1 MKKNNSADFSRRFSR
16 QRFLDAED
24 HASVSAALAID
35 IETRLRGATQPHVA
49 LEWVVADLRRC
60 GHNVAAYDGVIA
72 NWLDQTEDP
81 YLWIVVG
88 DLDRDDNIDVDG
100 NGAVVAITVY
110 VAWRPQ
116 LPERKAQL
124 GYCLRC
130 GHGLTSQHMRLDI
143 QGHGSVNAPSVHVRF
158 DCPGLSSIDGPV
170 GIASIAR
177 QLAVLVCGG
186 CNVAFFKTAR

>member
-1 MKKNNSADFSRRFSR
+1 MGRKGAADFAHRFST

-35 IETRLRGATQPHVA
+35 IETRLRGATQPHVE
-49 LEWVVADLRRC
+49 LEWVVSDLRRC
-60 GHNVAAYDGVIA
+60 GHNVAAHDGVIT

-88 DLDRDDNIDVDG
+88 DLDRDDS
-100 NGAVVAITVY
+100 TVY
-110 VAWRPQ
+110 VAWRPR
-116 LPERKAQL
+116 LPECTAQL

-130 GHGLTSQHMRLDI
+130 GHALKAQHMRLDI

-158 DCPGLSSIDGPV
+158 DCPGLPSIDGPV

-177 QLAVLVCGG
+177 QLSIQVCGG
-186 CNVAFFKTAR
+186 CNIAFFRTGR